1 MAGVANNPNSPRQK
15 MINLMYLVF
24 IAMLA
29 LNVSSEVLDGFELVE
44 SSLYASTQNSTR
56 RNEEIK
62 ASLERAYL
70 ANETKVSEWYEKGVK
85 VKGQSDDLYNYID
98 ELKLRIVQEADGAK
112 GEVNNIKQKDHLEA
126 ASRVM
131 LAPIVGEGKKLKER
145 IENYRTAMSEIID
158 DPGKKAIFES
168 VLSTEAPGKAGIIAQ
183 SWEEVLFDNMPVGA
197 AITLLTKIQSDIR
210 FVEGET
216 LSTLIT
222 NVDVGDFRVNQIAAF
237 VVPRSQIVASGM
249 PFEAQ
254 IVLAAIDSTKQ
265 PEYYLGET
273 LLSDNMII
281 QGTSG
286 TGDRVISGRVVADGQ
301 TYPYEARYSVT
312 ESSAT
317 IAPILMTFLYESM
330 DNDLRVALPGVPS
343 GNITATLRG
352 GAGNIRQ
359 KDEHRNTN
367 IWTVSGLNT
376 SSENIEVVLSADV
389 GGRTVSAS
397 EMFRVRPLP
406 EPLPY
411 IGYVD
416 VEGRTRKFVGGNIS
430 KRNLTASAGVSASV
444 DDGLLNIPYRVTG
457 FTMRTF
463 DNRGNSIP
471 EISNSGEYTARQREA
486 IRDMPTGTRF
496 YITDV
501 RALDL
506 EGRPMTLTFPLQ
518 VIVTN

>member
-1 MAGVANNPNSPRQK
+1 MAGVSSNPNSPRQK

-29 LNVSSEVLDGFELVE
+29 LNVSSEVLEGFEVVE
-44 SSLYASTQNSTR
+44 NSLRASTQNSTR

-62 ASLERAYL
+62 ATLDRAYRE
-70 ANETKVSEWYEKGVK
+70 NETKVSEWYEKGVK

-112 GEVNNIKQKDHLEA
+112 GDVENIKQKDNLEA

-145 IENYRTAMSEIID
+145 IENYRAAMSDIVG
-158 DPGKKAIFES
+158 DPGKQIIFES
-168 VLSTEAPGKAGIIAQ
+168 VLSTEAPGKAGIIATP
-183 SWEEVLFDNMPVGA
+183 WEDALFDNMPVGA

-237 VVPRSQIVASGM
+237 VVPRSQIVTSGM

-254 IVLAAIDSTKQ
+254 IVLAAVDSTKQ

-273 LLSDNMII
+273 LLADNTII

-343 GNITATLRG
+343 GNVTATLRG
-352 GAGNIRQ
+352 TGNIRQ
-359 KDEHRNTN
+359 KDENRNTN
-367 IWTVSGLNT
+367 IWTVSGLST
-376 SSENIEVVLSADV
+376 SSESVEVVLTANV

-397 EMFRVRPLP
+397 EVFKVRPLP
-406 EPLPY
+406 DPLPFIAY
-411 IGYVD
+411 TD
-416 VEGRTRKFVGGNIS
+416 AEGRTGRFAGGNIS
-430 KRNLTASAGVSASV
+430 KRNLTASTGVSASV
-444 DDGLLNIPYRVTG
+444 YDGLLNIPYRVTG

-463 DNRGNSIP
+463 DSRGNAIP
-471 EISNSGEYTARQREA
+471 ERSSSSEYTVRQRDA

-496 YITDV
+496 FITDV
-501 RALDL
+501 EVLDL
-506 EGRPMTLTFPLQ
+506 EGRPRTLTFPLQ
-518 VIVTN
+518 VVVTN